1 MQIAQTSSIQEKVIY
16 DSNKENY
23 TPSSYLSSSS
33 KLLSHQKMRN
43 ENNIKLLRDKKEN
56 LLNLLE
62 TSDADY
68 YRLLKKREELT
79 YKVMERDSILFKE
92 KAELEY
98 MNDILKE
105 KENKRNSIFQNYE
118 GSANLWL
125 ENFYLSENLFNVE
138 KQSANT
144 NQIHVKLKNDLSVV
158 GQKNRDGITCT
169 AVIKTNNSTSSTNTN
184 EILDK
189 EFNQDPEL
197 LMLYAA
203 YNII

>member
-1 MQIAQTSSIQEKVIY
+1 MQIAQTSSNQEKVTY

-56 LLNLLE
+56 LLNSLE
-62 TSDADY
+62 HSDAEY

-105 KENKRNSIFQNYE
+105 KENKRNSISQNYG

-125 ENFYLSENLFNVE
+125 ENFYLSENLFHVE
-138 KQSANT
+138 RQSANT
-144 NQIHVKLKNDLSVV
+144 NQIHIKLKNDLSVV
-158 GQKNRDGITCT
+158 GQKNRDGFTCT
-169 AVIKTNNSTSSTNTN
+169 GVIKTNNSTSSTNTN

>member
-1 MQIAQTSSIQEKVIY
+1 MQIAQTSINQEKIVY

-33 KLLSHQKMRN
+33 KLLSHQKMWN
-43 ENNIKLLRDKKEN
+43 DNNLKLLRDKKEDLMN
-56 LLNLLE
+56 SLE
-62 TSDADY
+62 TNDAEY
-68 YRLLKKREELT
+68 YRLLKKKEELM

-98 MNDILKE
+98 MNDILRE
-105 KENKRNSIFQNYE
+105 KENRKDSIAQNVG

-125 ENFYLSENLFNVE
+125 ENYYLSENLFNLD
-138 KQSANT
+138 SHIGNT
-144 NQIHVKLKNDLSVV
+144 NQIQIKLKNDLSVL
-158 GQKNRDGITCT
+158 GHKNRDGIICT
-169 AVIKTNNSTSSTNTN
+169 GVIKTNSNTSSANTN
-184 EILDK
+184 EILEK

-203 YNII
+203 FNIV